1 MAEQQLIKEPND
13 GWPTEDAPVFDRKL
27 IEVDKA
33 LRQGEA
39 AKAATLEER
48 ERTKA
53 EIDRIT
59 NQLRASGIKV
69 PGMTDTTSDE
79 PDEPDDGWP
88 TDDQEERDAAPQ
100 VDTQA
105 ATAETEDL
113 SVEEDL
119 KLGPPFVYPENRK
132 AAVATPT
139 KKVAPAPSPAVQQTA
154 AVLSKKE
161 PPTIEPA
168 QQRRTSRSP
177 IPFAPGPAT
186 ADGSRQVEAIKE
198 QGTLEEGLEEAGEW
212 ISEGVTIAGDMSQG
226 AISGALKAVKNQVRD
241 IDRAARWL
249 EENVADFGGIWIDE
263 EGVHILSS
271 KELRDKGGPVEL
283 KNIIPEADDPEG
295 MAGFITQG
303 IAQFMTGFVTGGRI
317 VKGIGGVTKTGR
329 AAELMFRSAIADA
342 TVWDDHAP
350 RLANMIQ
357 RFDLGEVGVGE
368 YKTDIHK
375 QFVDYMAADPN
386 DSIAED
392 KFKSSMEGV
401 IIGGLLSPFLRSA
414 RAIKKARAAKEA
426 ARIEKLRAKPRA
438 GSARIAIS
446 LKAAEASDL
455 ADEVAAK
462 NQDIAQKLIRDFEVN
477 QRRADWKPGDV
488 DVTISK
494 LNKETGLLEIDY
506 EAVRRLGRERSEELF
521 KAQRRE
527 EILEQ
532 YKGKPE
538 EAAKVEAAM
547 EQTEAAM
554 KAGRY
559 DKAIDAWTSPLLN
572 PEKFNHIIAIASDL
586 KNSMPKKGS
595 NAPWGWD
602 DNKTVIDNLFDITQ
616 QRQVSELEGPKRIAE
631 TLSKYNF
638 SFDDY
643 VLTIV
648 GTGSEA
654 GKVLSKLSQLKRA
667 IKRTESTTQ
676 IKEREARDS
685 LDGAL
690 ENAWRRLENIR
701 RGGLVT
707 QIATAARN
715 LESVFIRSPAEAL
728 SSIIDTALYKL
739 QHKEF
744 RGMIKPSE
752 YRGALRP
759 LEHILNDPVA
769 ARDWVRLILSQK
781 QLDPVNKQLFTNLNE
796 IQELTGRGK
805 ATTLKGKAVDKTLSV
820 AEDIVS
826 VMNFA
831 NRWQENMIRE
841 GYFLGQ
847 LENLTKREW
856 GIDLL
861 PALNEGKLVD
871 LLNNSLKPEG
881 KRSFEELME
890 DSARLALDVTYA
902 KQPDT
907 TWGKAIASWFTN
919 TGIGPVRAT
928 WVAEFPRFMM
938 NALELI
944 GQGMGGAS
952 IPVYKKLSS
961 VLHGGKT
968 HEDLIFNKLIP
979 EMPIVGI
986 KLTTKD
992 RQRIARNI
1000 TGLGAFFAAYKAI
1013 SSPDSPVDVKMVR
1026 APFKYKGD
1034 EVVVDTTA
1042 QFPLFQ
1048 VGMVA
1053 KLTQQFE
1060 RGTMLEFLSE
1070 AENIKDIKNAF
1081 FGVSLRVGGGATLMD
1096 SLIDTVY
1103 QVIGDTDLSDLVA
1116 AEKAAK
1122 DIGRAVGNWGVSWL
1136 NVFRQQRDFERWI
1149 KVRGPTYKD
1158 VSVPPDLS
1166 KPFYKQV
1173 GEQAVHPLR
1182 ASGFGL
1188 TPEEEAKL
1196 PARKGIGRETRER
1209 ILSGWKLIGG
1219 ISFAR
1224 RDPKDIE
1231 YLTDLNLS
1239 EWTVGSKSGD
1249 KDIRN
1254 FENGMIREILP
1265 KVTDAI
1271 RNREAK
1277 FREQYRNSAPLLK
1290 KEVTMREFVQPRTR
1304 IFALSYLREHKAA
1317 IAEVAMGGKKK
1328 EGLSFFQATTRFRK
1342 LKKTLRRQA
1351 RTEFISRT
1359 GRYPIYSNA
1368 KDLNKMVEYAKML
1381 EIPEGSSTTQ

>member
-1 MAEQQLIKEPND
+1 MAEKIKEPDD
-13 GWPTEDAPVFDRKL
+13 GWLSDDALKFDPKL
-27 IEVDKA
+27 VEVKKT
-33 LRQGEA
+33 LQQGHA
-39 AKAATLEER
+39 AKAATLQER

-53 EIDRIT
+53 EMAKIT
-59 NQLRASGIKV
+59 EQLQRQGITV
-69 PGMTDTTSDE
+69 PGMTDTPSKRIK
-79 PDEPDDGWP
+79 EPDDGWSAG
-88 TDDQEERDAAPQ
+88 DQEERDVAPQ

-105 ATAETEDL
+105 ATAETGRL

-139 KKVAPAPSPAVQQTA
+139 KKVVPAPAPAPSPAVQQTEA
-154 AVLSKKE
+154 ALSKKE
-161 PPTIEPA
+161 PIAIEPKQ
-168 QQRRTSRSP
+168 QQRTREPLTLFDAMR
-177 IPFAPGPAT
+177 
-186 ADGSRQVEAIKE
+186 KE
-198 QGTLEEGLEEAGEW
+198 GLDILEEGVDTAGEW
-212 ISEGVTIAGDMSQG
+212 ISAGVTLAGDVGQG
-226 AISGALKAVKNQVRD
+226 ALSGALKAVKNQVRD

-249 EENVADFGGIWIDE
+249 EENVAGFGGIWLDE
-263 EGVHILSS
+263 EGNVHLLSS
-271 KELRDKGGPVEL
+271 QELKDKGGPAEL
-283 KNIIPEADDPEG
+283 KNIIPKADDPEG

-303 IAQFMTGFVTGGRI
+303 IAQFIAGFAGGGRI
-317 VKGIGGVTKTGR
+317 IKGIGGVTKKGR
-329 AAELMFRSAIADA
+329 AIEVMLRSAIADA
-342 TVWDDHAP
+342 TVWDDHDA
-350 RLANMIQ
+350 RLANLIQ
-357 RFDLGEVGVGE
+357 RFDLGEIGVGE

-392 KFKSSMEGV
+392 KFKSAMEG
-401 IIGGLLSPFLRSA
+401 ILIGGMMSPFLRSA
-414 RAIKKARAAKEA
+414 RAIKKARAAK
-426 ARIEKLRAKPRA
+426 IEKLRAKPRA

-446 LKAAEASDL
+446 LKAAEASEL
-455 ADEVAAK
+455 ADQVAAK
-462 NQDIAQKLIRDFEVN
+462 NQDIAQKLIRDFQVE
-477 QRRADWKPGDV
+477 QRRPGWKPGDA

-506 EAVRRLGRERSEELF
+506 EAVRKLGRERSEELF
-521 KAQRRE
+521 RAQRE
-527 EILEQ
+527 AEIIEQ
-532 YKGKPE
+532 FKGQPE
-538 EAAKVEAAM
+538 QAAKVKAAM
-547 EQTEAAM
+547 EQTEAALA
-554 KAGRY
+554 AGRW
-559 DKAIDAWTSPLLN
+559 DEAIDKWTSPLLN
-572 PEKFNHIIAIASDL
+572 PDKFNHIIAIASDL
-586 KNSMPKKGS
+586 KNSIPKGS
-595 NAPWGWD
+595 SVPWN
-602 DNKTVIDNLFDITQ
+602 DNKTVIDNLFDLTQ
-616 QRQVSELEGPKRIAE
+616 QRHFTEEGTKNIAE

-676 IKEREARDS
+676 IKENEARDS

-690 ENAWRRLENIR
+690 ENAWKRLENIR

-715 LESVFIRSPAEAL
+715 FESVFIRSPVEAL
-728 SSIIDTALYKL
+728 NSIIETALYKL

-744 RGMIKPSE
+744 RDMIKPSQ

-759 LEHILNDPVA
+759 MEHILGDPLA
-769 ARDWVRLILSQK
+769 AKDWVQLILSQK
-781 QLDPVNKQLFTNLNE
+781 QLEPVHKQLFTNLNE

-805 ATTLKGKAVDKTLSV
+805 GTTLKGKAVDKILS
-820 AEDIVS
+820 AGEDIVG

-831 NRWQENMIRE
+831 NRWQEHMIRE

-861 PALNEGKLVD
+861 PALQEGKLTD

-907 TWGKAIASWFTN
+907 AFGKAIANWFTH

-944 GQGMGGAS
+944 GQGMGGSS

-961 VLHGGKT
+961 VLHGGKAHT
-968 HEDLIFNKLIP
+968 DLIFNKLIP
-979 EMPIVGI
+979 EMPVKGI
-986 KLTTKD
+986 QLTTKD

-1026 APFKYKGD
+1026 APLKYKGE

-1070 AENIKDIKNAF
+1070 AKNIKDIKNAF

-1122 DIGRAVGNWGVSWL
+1122 NIGRAVGNWGVSWL

-1149 KVRGPTYKD
+1149 GVRGTPYKD
-1158 VSVPPDLS
+1158 VSVPQDLS
-1166 KPFYKQV
+1166 KPFWEQV
-1173 GEQAVHPLR
+1173 GEQAQRPYR

-1196 PARKGIGRETRER
+1196 PARKGIGREIKER
-1209 ILSGWKLIGG
+1209 ILPGWKLIAG
-1219 ISFAR
+1219 ITFTK
-1224 RDPKDIE
+1224 RDPRDIE
-1231 YLTDLNLS
+1231 YLASLNLS
-1239 EWTVGSKSGD
+1239 EWTVGSRSGD

-1254 FENGMIREILP
+1254 FENGMIRDILP

-1277 FREQYRNSAPLLK
+1277 YREQYRNSAPLLK

-1304 IFALSYLREHKAA
+1304 IFALEYLSKHKSA
-1317 IAEVAMGGKKK
+1317 IADVAMGGKKK
-1328 EGLSFFQATTRFRK
+1328 EGLSFFNASTRFRK
-1342 LKKTLRRQA
+1342 LRKTLRRQA

-1368 KDLNKMVEYAKML
+1368 KDLTKMVEYAKML
-1381 EIPEGSSTTQ
+1381 KIPGGSATQ